1 MIDTP
6 EPEPQAKAMPSVK
19 EPEPQAKAMPSVKRS
34 GRVLEDGSPHEP
46 VKLLKSSVSDPHF
59 AAAELTIVCARGD
72 SSNTLASAPAYIQPS
87 GLLEGVRN
95 TDAHKPDVDSAAAP
109 AGSQPSQAEADTKE
123 ACTVSAS
130 GWKAEE
136 QRLLLEFVS
145 DASKQTLEDLKR

>member
-6 EPEPQAKAMPSVK
+6 

-46 VKLLKSSVSDPHF
+46 VKLLKSSVSEPSM
-59 AAAELTIVCARGD
+59 AAAELTIVCARDD

-87 GLLEGVRN
+87 HGAPRSATTIHLADLLEGVRN

-123 ACTVSAS
+123 ASTGSAS
-130 GWKAEE
+130 GLKAEDE
-136 QRLLLEFVS
+136 TLLLEFWS
-145 DASKQTLEDLKR
+145 M